1 MKPEYGLQ
9 ITFIKVTNL
18 IPVPVVGLD
27 IVILADIGIIGVI
40 MVVSRAQDLI
50 MDILILR
57 V

>member
-1 MKPEYGLQ
+1 M
-9 ITFIKVTNL
+9 
-18 IPVPVVGLD
+18 D

-40 MVVSRAQDLI
+40 MVVSRAQDHT